1 MIQTRI
7 QTERAVSPEES
18 EGVLERT
25 ELNMLTRTRRV
36 VMRTPQRAGWEVG
49 GIRKLIDD
57 TSTNMPEKITSHK
70 TLEKIDI

>member
-1 MIQTRI
+1 MTEGQTRI

-36 VMRTPQRAGWEVG
+36 VRRTPQRAGWEVG
-49 GIRKLIDD
+49 ALTVKMRVEGK
-57 TSTNMPEKITSHK
+57 E
-70 TLEKIDI
+70 